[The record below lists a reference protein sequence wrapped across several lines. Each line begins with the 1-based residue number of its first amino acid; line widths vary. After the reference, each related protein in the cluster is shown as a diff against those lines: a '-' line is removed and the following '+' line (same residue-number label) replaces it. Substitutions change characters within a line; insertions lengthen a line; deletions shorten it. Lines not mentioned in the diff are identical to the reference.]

1 MLWLMG
7 LAFAEITLLSN
18 EVDKAQSS
26 VLETQCE
33 KQLMDSQTLVVRTSR
48 FFMPGKG
55 FRYRLVVDT
64 IDSLDEAATVRN
76 SLKVVP
82 LDFTVVVDGKE
93 LTVEQPTAQ
102 PEPFEAEE
110 PKRIIQQEEKSC
122 RLLRRKR
129 RRKKTCYTQCR

>member
-26 VLETQCE
+26 FLETECE
-33 KQLMDSQTLVVRTSR
+33 RQLMDSQTVVRTSR

-55 FRYRLVVDT
+55 FRYRLVVEG
-64 IDSLDEAATVRN
+64 DSLDEAATVRN
-76 SLKVVP
+76 SLERLVP

-93 LTVEQPTAQ
+93 LTVEQKTAQ
-102 PEPFEAEE
+102 PGNS
-110 PKRIIQQEEKSC
+110 QS
-122 RLLRRKR
+122 
-129 RRKKTCYTQCR
+129 

>member
-33 KQLMDSQTLVVRTSR
+33 EQLVDNQTLVVRTSR

-55 FRYRLVVDT
+55 FRYRLVVEG

-76 SLKVVP
+76 SLEVYHWI
-82 LDFTVVVDGKE
+82 LQLSLMKE
-93 LTVEQPTAQ
+93 LTVDQPTAQ

-110 PKRIIQQEEKSC
+110 PKGCRAIQRSSADC
-122 RLLRRKR
+122 S
-129 RRKKTCYTQCR
+129 